1 MVHRRVE
8 VEYTSGYAVSVS
20 IYIQPKKCGYK
31 RGTDY
36 LPGWSGTNK
45 KLIPPDFPAFFFFL
59 FHSIVDI
66 TGTSFSQHIIKGK
79 SIKKESISK
88 DTAAVHST
96 ILAQL
101 REDE

>member
-1 MVHRRVE
+1 MLFPFR
-8 VEYTSGYAVSVS
+8 Y
-20 IYIQPKKCGYK
+20 IYNPKNA
-31 RGTDY
+31 D
-36 LPGWSGTNK
+36 TNAG
-45 KLIPPDFPAFFFFL
+45 LTISRDGAAQIRSLYRPIFQLFFFFL

-66 TGTSFSQHIIKGK
+66 TGTSFSQHIIKGN